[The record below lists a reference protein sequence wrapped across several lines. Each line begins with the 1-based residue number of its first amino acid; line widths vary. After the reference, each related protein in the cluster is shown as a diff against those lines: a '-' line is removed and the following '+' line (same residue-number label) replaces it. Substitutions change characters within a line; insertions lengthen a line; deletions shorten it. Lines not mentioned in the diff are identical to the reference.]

1 MPLALFLGRIAR
13 DLGTSLQFPVC
24 GNVQNPRNVSQVFLD
39 DSRTVLIN
47 CVINHS
53 ATDIF
58 IIFFKL
64 NHSAKWEEVVDSNL
78 AAVGTCDH
86 VNTDVD

>member
-1 MPLALFLGRIAR
+1 MPLASFLGRIAR

-24 GNVQNPRNVSQVFLD
+24 GNVQNPRNVSH
-39 DSRTVLIN
+39 SRTVLIN

-53 ATDIF
+53 ATNVF
-58 IIFFKL
+58 FCFFFKL
-64 NHSAKWEEVVDSNL
+64 NRSAKWEEAVDSTL
-78 AAVGTCDH
+78 AAVGNCDH